1 MSKTLYVTDLDGTLM
16 RNDKSISAKSIELL
30 NRLLAEGAS
39 ITYATAR
46 SLKSASEVTQN
57 LHLSLPVV
65 IRNGTILAD
74 PQTKKEIEITT
85 FELDALYAI
94 RQILQRYKLSGF
106 VTSYIDG
113 KEIRH
118 YLKDNMNE
126 GFRQYVTDHSD
137 DERLRAVQSEQ
148 ELYEGNVCYF
158 TFIDKPEELD
168 VVADQLNQS
177 KEWTC
182 IYQQDKYSSD
192 YWLEICPKDAS
203 KASAIQKIMRRYDY
217 DTLIVFGDSLNDLSM
232 FEVADE
238 AYAVENAMDEVKA
251 KATAV
256 ILSNEDDGV
265 AQWIEN
271 DFRK

>member
-16 RNDKSISAKSIELL
+16 RNDKSISAKSIEIL
-30 NRLLAEGAS
+30 NRLLAQGVA

-46 SLKSASEVTQN
+46 SVKSASEVTQN

-74 PQTKKEIEITT
+74 PQTKKEIEIAT
-85 FELDALYAI
+85 FDPEALYAI

-106 VTSYIDG
+106 VTSYMDG

-118 YLKDNMNE
+118 YSKDNMNE
-126 GFRQYVTDHSD
+126 GFCQYVTEHSD
-137 DERLRAVQSEQ
+137 DERLRAVQFEQ
-148 ELYEGNVCYF
+148 EMFEGDVCYF

-168 VVADQLNQS
+168 RVAAQLSQS

-182 IYQQDKYSSD
+182 IYQQDKYSFN

-203 KASAIQKIMRRYDY
+203 KASAIQRIMRRYDF

-232 FEVADE
+232 FEVADA
-238 AYAVENAMDEVKA
+238 AYAVENAMEEVKA

-265 AQWIEN
+265 ARWIEK
-271 DFRK
+271 DFEK

>member
-16 RNDKSISAKSIELL
+16 RNDKSISAKSIEIL
-30 NRLLAEGAS
+30 NRLLAQGAS

-46 SLKSASEVTQN
+46 SVKSASEVTKN
-57 LHLSLPVV
+57 LHLRLPV
-65 IRNGTILAD
+65 INRNGTILAD
-74 PQTKKEIEITT
+74 PQTKKEIEIAT
-85 FELDALYAI
+85 FAPEALLAI
-94 RQILQRYKLSGF
+94 KQILQGHKLSGF
-106 VTSYIDG
+106 VTTYNEG

-126 GFRQYVTDHSD
+126 GFCQYVTEHSD
-137 DERLRAVQSEQ
+137 DERLRAVQLEQ
-148 ELYEGNVCYF
+148 DLFEGDVCYF

-168 VVADQLNQS
+168 MVAGQLNQS

-203 KASAIQKIMRRYDY
+203 KANAIQKLMRKYDY
-217 DTLIVFGDSLNDLSM
+217 NKLVVFGDSLNDLSM

-251 KATAV
+251 MATAV